1 MIAAH
6 ASESGGMNEWVA
18 FGIVVV
24 ICGVLAWLV
33 TLAGDDGDSD
43 AGNRSAG

>member
-1 MIAAH
+1 MIAGD
-6 ASESGGMNEWVA
+6 ASGSGDMNEWVA

-33 TLAGDDGDSD
+33 NLPSDDGDSD
-43 AGNRSAG
+43 AGDRGGD

>member
-6 ASESGGMNEWVA
+6 ASGSGGMNEWLA

-33 TLAGDDGDSD
+33 NLAGDDGDSD
-43 AGNRSAG
+43 AGDRGGG

>member
-1 MIAAH
+1 
-6 ASESGGMNEWVA
+6 MNEWVA

-33 TLAGDDGDSD
+33 TLTGDDGDSD

>member
-1 MIAAH
+1 
-6 ASESGGMNEWVA
+6 MNEWVA

-33 TLAGDDGDSD
+33 NLPGDDGD
-43 AGNRSAG
+43 AGPRS

>member
-6 ASESGGMNEWVA
+6 TRWSGSMNEWVA

-33 TLAGDDGDSD
+33 NLPGDDGDSD